1 LNSRA
6 SPERQVVQHI
16 GQMTKD
22 SRPIKRIAVIGG
34 GAAGV
39 AQAKEILDAFRPG
52 MSDYQVSLTVYE
64 ARDDLGGVW

>member
-1 LNSRA
+1 
-6 SPERQVVQHI
+6 
-16 GQMTKD
+16 MTKD